1 MARTNPSRV
10 PPPTMLNTDS
20 DEAAL
25 EMVAGAMDV
34 GARGAMIGRNVWQ
47 HEDATAA
54 AAAEHL

>member
-1 MARTNPSRV
+1 
-10 PPPTMLNTDS
+10 MLNTDS

-34 GARGAMIGRNVWQ
+34 GARGVMIGRNVWQ